1 MNYISRPYYLRQL
14 GRWRDR
20 DVIKV
25 ITGVRRCGKSTVLQ
39 MFRDELRKTGV
50 SDGQMIVLNFDDPD
64 TPEFP
69 TWRDVWNYIK
79 PRLKTNVRMYVF
91 LDEVQRISEF
101 EKLVDGLHSRKD
113 MDVYVTGSNAY
124 LLSGELATFLSGRYV
139 ELKMQPL
146 SFREYCDAV
155 GGEGDYA
162 RKYMDYLR
170 RSSFP
175 YAVSFG
181 MDMGLVGDYLDG
193 IYNTVLVKDV
203 LRRKRLS
210 DAGLV
215 DRIARFLFD
224 NIGNVTSL
232 RNIAG
237 SLSAGGVKTNGN
249 TVEGYVDALCDAFLF
264 RKAERYD
271 IRGRELL
278 SSGCKYYAADIGLR
292 YRLSG
297 NRAGD
302 SGRVLENI
310 VYLELLRRS
319 NNVLVGQHD
328 GREVDFVTRDGDV
341 MRYYQVSES
350 VRDEAT
356 RNREFAPLMAIRD
369 HHPKTLITLDE
380 DLPSSLNGIRQVNA
394 YDFLLNDLTRMAHDG
409 VRYSLD

>member
-1 MNYISRPYYLRQL
+1 MAMFSGQKGRTMDYIGRPYYVQQL
-14 GRWRDR
+14 ERWRDR
-20 DVIKV
+20 DLIKV
-25 ITGVRRCGKSTVLQ
+25 VTGVRRCGKSTVLE
-39 MFRDELRKTGV
+39 MFRTRLRETGV
-50 SDGQMIVLNFDDPD
+50 SDDQMVVLNFEDPD

-69 TWRDVWNYIK
+69 TWRAVWNYIK
-79 PRLKTNVRMYVF
+79 PRLNANATTYVF
-91 LDEVQRISEF
+91 LDEIQRVPEF
-101 EKLVDGLHSRKD
+101 EKLVDGLHSRKNI
-113 MDVYVTGSNAY
+113 DVYITGSNAY
-124 LLSGELATFLSGRYV
+124 LLSGELATYLSGRYV
-139 ELKMQPL
+139 EVKMQPL

-162 RKYMDYLR
+162 RKYTDYLR

-175 YAVSFG
+175 YAVSLG
-181 MDMGLVGDYLDG
+181 KDAGLVGDYLDG

-232 RNIAG
+232 RNIAS
-237 SLSAGGVKTNGN
+237 SLSAGGAKTNAN
-249 TVEGYVDALCDAFLF
+249 TVEGYVVALCDAFLF

-302 SGRVLENI
+302 SGRVLEN
-310 VYLELLRRS
+310 VVFLELLRRS

-328 GREVDFVTRDGDV
+328 GREVDFVTRDGDDI
-341 MRYYQVSES
+341 RYYQVAET
-350 VRDEAT
+350 VRDAVT
-356 RNREFAPLMAIRD
+356 REREFASLMAIRD
-369 HHPKTLITLDE
+369 HYPKTIVTLDE
-380 DLPSSLNGIRQVNA
+380 DLSSTFNGIRQVNA
-394 YDFLLNDLTRMAHDG
+394 FDFLLG
-409 VRYSLD
+409 G

>member
-1 MNYISRPYYLRQL
+1 MSFDGEKEAKMNYIGRPYYVRQL

-25 ITGVRRCGKSTVLQ
+25 ITGVRRCGKSTVLE

-64 TPEFP
+64 IPEFP
-69 TWRDVWNYIK
+69 TWRDVWDYIK
-79 PRLKTNVRMYVF
+79 LRLKAKVRMYVF
-91 LDEVQRISEF
+91 LDEIQRVPEF

-113 MDVYVTGSNAY
+113 VDVYITGSNAY

-162 RKYMDYLR
+162 RKYVNYLR

-175 YAVSFG
+175 YAVSLG
-181 MDMGLVGDYLDG
+181 MDLGLVGDYLDG

-224 NIGNVTSL
+224 NIGNTTSL

-249 TVEGYVDALCDAFLF
+249 TVEGYVEALCDAFLF

-319 NNVLVGQHD
+319 NHVLVGQHD
-328 GREVDFVTRDGDV
+328 GREVDFVTRDGDI
-341 MRYYQVSES
+341 MHYYQVSET

-356 RNREFAPLMAIRD
+356 RNREFAPLIAIHD
-369 HHPKTLITLDE
+369 HHPKTLITLDD

-394 YDFLLNDLTRMAHDG
+394 YDFLLNATN
-409 VRYSLD
+409 